1 MPDNGRN
8 ESRHSMPENRRKK
21 EPDDIRRNGHRKK
34 GHTKKR
40 RDVDVRNGRGMVAGL
55 TRKWA
60 NTTPGLI
67 GGAPPRPSPWRG
79 GTQSGLAGS
88 LFLFGGYFTG

>member
-21 EPDDIRRNGHRKK
+21 EPDDIRRNKKKKK

-40 RDVDVRNGRGMVAGL
+40 RDVDVRNGREMVAGL

-60 NTTPGLI
+60 STTPV
-67 GGAPPRPSPWRG
+67 PSP
-79 GTQSGLAGS
+79 
-88 LFLFGGYFTG
+88 